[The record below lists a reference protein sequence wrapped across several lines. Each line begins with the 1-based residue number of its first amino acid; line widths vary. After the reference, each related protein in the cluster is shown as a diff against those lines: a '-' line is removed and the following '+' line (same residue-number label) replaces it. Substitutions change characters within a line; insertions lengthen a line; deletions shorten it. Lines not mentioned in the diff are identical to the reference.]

1 MSNLGRVLYSQDD
14 ISEEMEV
21 LEKVNYQDFLKF
33 KSKFVKTLKFEGV
46 ICGHITKDDAQ
57 HYADIIRESIK
68 HKELS
73 SEEKFYPRNM
83 LKLKEKTIHNFQEHN
98 PASEGETV
106 NPNSAIIS
114 YF

>member
-1 MSNLGRVLYSQDD
+1 MGKVLHSQDD
-14 ISEEMEV
+14 ISEEIKV

-33 KSKFVKTLKFEGV
+33 KSKFVQTLKFEGV
-46 ICGHITKDDAQ
+46 MCGHITKEDAQ
-57 HYADIIRESIK
+57 HYAEIIRESIK

-73 SEEKFYPRNM
+73 DEDKFYPRNM
-83 LKLKEKTIHNFQEHN
+83 LKLSDKTVHTFQENN
-98 PASEGETV
+98 PELAGENAKV